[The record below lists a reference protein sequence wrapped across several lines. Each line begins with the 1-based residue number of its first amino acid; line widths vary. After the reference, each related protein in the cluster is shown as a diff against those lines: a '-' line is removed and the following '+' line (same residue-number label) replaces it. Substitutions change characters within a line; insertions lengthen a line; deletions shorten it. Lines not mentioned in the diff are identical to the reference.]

1 MPSKLPTINFHTE
14 KEIIDKM
21 KFIAKQNN
29 RSLSKEVE
37 YRCKQTIA
45 TYEAEHGKIVVEEE
59 ESHA

>member
-14 KEIIDKM
+14 QEIISKM

-37 YRCKQTIA
+37 YLCKQTIK
-45 TYEAEHGKIVVEEE
+45 TYEAIHGEIRIEQDSKE
-59 ESHA
+59 

>member
-21 KFIAKQNN
+21 KYIAKHNC

-37 YRCKQTIA
+37 YQCKQAIRLF
-45 TYEAEHGKIVVEEE
+45 EAEHGEIKMEEE
-59 ESHA
+59 